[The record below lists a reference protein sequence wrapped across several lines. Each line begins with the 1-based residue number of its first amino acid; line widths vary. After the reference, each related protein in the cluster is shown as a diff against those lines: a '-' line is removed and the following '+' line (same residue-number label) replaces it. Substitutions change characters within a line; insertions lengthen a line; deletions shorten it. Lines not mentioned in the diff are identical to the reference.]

1 MTPQTK
7 SIAVFADRQT
17 GEALDKLKEEL
28 KEELIGRPNFF
39 QLYGDRKVELER
51 AIMVVPDMNSLVDL
65 QLKFGDNL
73 EYYGWQFCSGRFY
86 RYPSDR
92 IFRKPGTSYVASAA
106 KPVRHAIYMFSFG
119 TWYMMD
125 ANNEWQKI
133 SAQEI
138 LDLAG
143 TPPTS
148 AEMWKLWADKQ
159 Q

>member
-1 MTPQTK
+1 MNPQTK

-17 GEALDKLKEEL
+17 GEALDKLKEALESYM
-28 KEELIGRPNFF
+28 IGRPNFF
-39 QLYGDRKVELER
+39 QLYGDRKVELEH
-51 AIMVVPDMNSLVDL
+51 AIMVVPDMNTLVDL
-65 QLKFGDNL
+65 QLKFGDSL
-73 EYYGWQFCSGRFY
+73 EYYGWQFCGGKFY

-92 IFRKPGTSYVASAA
+92 IFRKQGTSYVASDATPA
-106 KPVRHAIYMFSFG
+106 KHAIYMYSFG
-119 TWYMMD
+119 TWYKMD

-143 TPPTS
+143 APQTS
-148 AEMWKLWADKQ
+148 AEMWKLWADNQ